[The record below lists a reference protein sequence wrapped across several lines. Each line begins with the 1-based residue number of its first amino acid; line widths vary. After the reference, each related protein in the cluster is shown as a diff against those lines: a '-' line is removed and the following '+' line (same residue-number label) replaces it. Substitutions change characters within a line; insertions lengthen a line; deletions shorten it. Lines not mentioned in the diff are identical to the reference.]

1 MFLLCFPSKLAKD
14 IAFHTTFVASWDLW
28 GLILL
33 FLEHSCYSLNYVSK
47 FTTSPSAAPKIK
59 TLGLKNLPQTSQSHP
74 LVVKCTIFYR
84 KQSGS
89 IEKTTSHWRLPV
101 DNWINKLIYLFANNW
116 SNTRCMW
123 PEVFE
128 LMNMLLV
135 QPCLMEWAL
144 AKLTSLLCSNLI
156 GWFVLFQWAQT
167 SFFKC
172 EKCAWT
178 CWLE

>member
-1 MFLLCFPSKLAKD
+1 MFVLCFPSKLAED
-14 IAFHTTFVASWDLW
+14 IAFHTKRVASWDLW

-33 FLEHSCYSLNYVSK
+33 FMYYVSK

-59 TLGLKNLPQTSQSHP
+59 TLELKNLPQTSQSHP

-128 LMNMLLV
+128 LVNMLLV

-144 AKLTSLLCSNLI
+144 AKLTLQQSDWLICFIPVGPNKLLQMWKVCLDVLI
-156 GWFVLFQWAQT
+156 RVT
-167 SFFKC
+167 
-172 EKCAWT
+172 
-178 CWLE
+178 